1 MKKSVKWLVVI
12 SLIFASFGQVASD
25 LYVPSLPNIALDL
38 NTKKELVQLTVTAFM
53 LTYSIARLFFG
64 PLSDGIGRKGP
75 LLIGFGLALLGS
87 TICLFTYSIYVLIF
101 GRLIQGFG
109 AAAGSVLTAAI
120 LRDLFK
126 GRLLARFNSF
136 LAFINIIF
144 IASPPLIGGYL
155 EEFWGW
161 RSTFAFLFFYTLIIL
176 VVVALFFP
184 ETNKNKNVDNIKLKG
199 IMLNIK
205 TLMGNRLFMCY
216 SFLVMFGYAVGIA
229 WLTSG
234 AILIQKQLNYSPVAF
249 GWFALI
255 GGCAYSFGAMINS
268 VLVMKVKSK
277 YLILFG
283 SFLILVAGIF
293 FMVCLAVPT
302 LNIFIIMIPIMIS
315 YFGAS
320 YIFPSSYSGAMSPFP
335 NMAGSAS
342 AVLSSMQI
350 LGGVF
355 GSLLIAVL
363 PLVSYAKLG
372 TVVLFCGVVSLFV
385 SLIVFKCKD

>member
-12 SLIFASFGQVASD
+12 SLIFASFGQIASD
-25 LYVPSLPNIALDL
+25 LYIPSLPSIASDL

-75 LLIGFGLALLGS
+75 LLLGFGLALLGS
-87 TICLFTYSIYVLIF
+87 AICLFTCSIYMLIL

-109 AAAGSVLTAAI
+109 AAAGSVLTAAV

-126 GRLLARFNSF
+126 GKLLAKFNSF
-136 LAFINIIF
+136 LAFVNIIF
-144 IASPPLIGGYL
+144 VASPPLIGGYL

-161 RSTFAFLFFYTLIIL
+161 RSAFAVLFFYTLLIL
-176 VVVALFFP
+176 IVVAISFP
-184 ETNKNKNVDNIKLKG
+184 ETNKNKNIDNIRLKG
-199 IMLNIK
+199 VILNIR
-205 TLMGNRLFMCY
+205 TLMKNRLFMCY

-234 AILIQKQLNYSPVAF
+234 AIIIQKQLNYSPVAF
-249 GWFALI
+249 GWFALL
-255 GGCAYSFGAMINS
+255 GGCSYCIGAIINS
-268 VLVMKVKSK
+268 VLVMRVKTK
-277 YLILFG
+277 KLILIG
-283 SFLILVAGIF
+283 SSLILVSGLF
-293 FMVCLAVPT
+293 FIACLMFPVI
-302 LNIFIIMIPIMIS
+302 NIFIVMIPIIIS

-320 YIFPSSYSGAMSPFP
+320 FIFPCSYSGAMNPFP
-335 NMAGSAS
+335 TMAGSAS

-355 GSLLIAVL
+355 GSLLIA
-363 PLVSYAKLG
+363 
-372 TVVLFCGVVSLFV
+372 LFAFCQL
-385 SLIVFKCKD
+385 CKIGCCYSILRYSFFSS